1 MLAAV
6 QMRRTLILIGAVLV
20 LAGPFVLGYRLSA
33 GSRATTPVAI
43 PSVVDEVRSALA
55 ARYYRPVP
63 DRVLRLDS
71 VGQIISALRDPY
83 TAYLAP
89 PDYRLVRQE
98 TASAYTGIGV
108 SLLPSARGYEV
119 VSLSPGPAARAGVR
133 VGDTIVRIDGVAAGR
148 LSMSHAVT
156 RILGKPGTTVSLGLR
171 RGTRALEL
179 RIRRGLVHAPSV
191 QARLLSYA
199 GDRWGDVR
207 LSGFRTGAAVVLG
220 REIRRLQHEGARGFV
235 LDLRQN
241 PGGLLDE
248 AVAVSSLFLAR
259 GVVVSLAGRH
269 EPREV
274 FRAVGGVAT
283 REPVVVLV
291 DRFSASSAE
300 IVAAALRDHHRATL
314 VGERTFGK
322 ALVQS
327 IDPLHNGAAL
337 ELTIARYFT
346 PSGSDISNVGVA
358 PQIHAVDEERTPED
372 EALAAALRVLARPVG

>member
-314 VGERTFGK
+314 IGERTFGK

>member
-1 MLAAV
+1 
-6 QMRRTLILIGAVLV
+6 MRRILILLGAVLV

-33 GSRATTPVAI
+33 GSRSTTPVAI

-63 DRVLRLDS
+63 DRVLQLGS

-133 VGDTIVRIDGVAAGR
+133 VGDTIVRIDGVAARR

-171 RGTRALEL
+171 RGTRSLEL

-274 FRAVGGVAT
+274 FRAVGDVAT

-358 PQIHAVDEERTPED
+358 PQIHAVDEERTPDD